1 MVWGVTS
8 VRTRPKGQV
17 GVVVRGGEGDVG
29 TTHTD
34 VTLGRPCAIS
44 NYNYKQYRRA
54 SHLSL
59 QASLSGHK
67 PVPRCRTLSSSL
79 SLFSKRKTEQQSFT
93 PFSLYSVCVCARA
106 RVCACACMHA
116 CVYGSHFCSGHI
128 LALGNTLAPGC
139 TMALDHTLALGHA
152 LPLGH
157 ALALSHALALV
168 TLLLRVKL

>member
-106 RVCACACMHA
+106 RVCACVRVCVRAFHSARARVCM
-116 CVYGSHFCSGHI
+116 CVCILHTVMLEPLLMSTLCASFC
-128 LALGNTLAPGC
+128 
-139 TMALDHTLALGHA
+139 
-152 LPLGH
+152 
-157 ALALSHALALV
+157 
-168 TLLLRVKL
+168 